1 MQAAIG
7 VAQLKKLDSFTEQR
21 RNNFNYL
28 KNSLKDLEP
37 YLILPEAT
45 ENSNPSWFGFLIT
58 VKEGVSRNNLVQ
70 YIEKNNIQT
79 RMLFAGNMIKHPC
92 FDQLREL
99 YSGYRVIG
107 ELKNTD
113 HIMEN
118 TFWIGVSPKMNQQK
132 LDFMSKV
139 IHQYFV
145 KREEC

>member
-1 MQAAIG
+1 M
-7 VAQLKKLDSFTEQR
+7 
-21 RNNFNYL
+21 
-28 KNSLKDLEP
+28 KDLEP